1 MKFTCYSPLCE
12 YEVECNCNNACCSGH
27 SIHHLT
33 VEYIDDNTLK
43 FNPKYMEVRYDS
55 EDVHDLVIRHICP
68 SCGLSQME
76 VY

>member
-12 YEVECNCNNACCSGH
+12 YELLCDCDAPCCQGH
-27 SIHHLT
+27 SIHHLI

-43 FNPKYMEVRYDS
+43 FKPKTMEVRYDR
-55 EDVHDLVIRHICP
+55 EDVADLVIRHICP